1 MNKKLYKVEEGK
13 MLCGVCTGI
22 AKYLD
27 FDFIDAAKAER
38 QLIFRCI
45 EEGLSDEEILEEH
58 KKVYWSEARSHNQPY
73 PAYKLNAEITI
84 RLTRVDFSENCGKI
98 L

>member
-27 FDFIDAAKAER
+27 FDVTI
-38 QLIFRCI
+38 
-45 EEGLSDEEILEEH
+45 
-58 KKVYWSEARSHNQPY
+58 
-73 PAYKLNAEITI
+73 I
-84 RLTRVDFSENCGKI
+84 RLLWALITFFGGAGIVAYIVCAIIMPDEPYFKKSDIEYPDFKDEN
-98 L
+98 